1 MSRKSDLVAHEVR
14 AFAKARHVGRKD
26 LMSFCDE
33 PVRDAP
39 PAPAAVPGAVYED
52 ECPAARLF
60 LRRRCGHSRGSGW
73 RFRYRFD
80 DIPSRRS
87 AVCLNTNI
95 STGAQTPKS
104 AACSTGFA
112 SASCAWVRRRTA
124 RAARSPSANPLST
137 AGPHRADRSHA
148 PTRRRC
154 ADRAHRGDDRVD
166 LADLC
171 RQREASHRV
180 ARASRG

>member
-60 LRRRCGHSRGSGW
+60 LRRRCGPSRGSGW

-124 RAARSPSANPLST
+124 RAARSPSRSNEYGKALFARKGGLSRRDPM
-137 AGPHRADRSHA
+137 ALAPSAHRLFRL
-148 PTRRRC
+148 C
-154 ADRAHRGDDRVD
+154 ADEGAIEGGTPIR
-166 LADLC
+166 
-171 RQREASHRV
+171 S
-180 ARASRG
+180 SMW